1 MHPRSRPVRGRADR
15 GDAADPLV
23 DPGERDGGVSAHRE
37 AADEEAFAR
46 VRLLAEPVEHPQR
59 LQGGPLEHRQVPLPV
74 AAEVGHPQDRGAAL
88 LVRLDQDHRDPLDDL
103 LPLPHGS

>member
-1 MHPRSRPVRGRADR
+1 VA
-15 GDAADPLV
+15 
-23 DPGERDGGVSAHRE
+23 RE
-37 AADEEAFAR
+37 
-46 VRLLAEPVEHPQR
+46 LLAIPTSAGAVAGRVEA
-59 LQGGPLEHRQVPLPV
+59 GGRVTGGGEALEHRQVPLPV